1 MDNPPGIKNC
11 HLIDIEKDEVGTH
24 GVSIHPNRT
33 FDDNAQWKYQ
43 EGLLEQQV
51 NNEIADRII
60 HAHQRLLNS
69 FGALKVTNTIVSVV
83 NIYILIWKTTL
94 ERTLYKEMEKLK
106 PLALEYLFWEDYQ
119 KYL

>member
-43 EGLLEQQV
+43 EGLLIQGNGKARATGFGIPVLGRLPKVFVDTYILKCKMQM
-51 NNEIADRII
+51 AL
-60 HAHQRLLNS
+60 RLLDIGTES
-69 FGALKVTNTIVSVV
+69 S
-83 NIYILIWKTTL
+83 Y
-94 ERTLYKEMEKLK
+94 EY
-106 PLALEYLFWEDYQ
+106 ALENHVEELD
-119 KYL
+119 L